1 LYFYRKK
8 YYWIGGEN
16 MHAYVLITTDSGGVM
31 DVLAA
36 IRAIKGVKT
45 AHATIG
51 PYDIIAFV
59 EFSEPDN
66 LTSLI
71 VDKIQKIE
79 GVSRTLTCIAS
90 S

>member
-1 LYFYRKK
+1 
-8 YYWIGGEN
+8 
-16 MHAYVLITTDSGGVM
+16 MHAYILITTDAGKVM

-36 IRAIKGVKT
+36 IKKIKGVKS
-45 AHATIG
+45 AHAIIG

-59 EFSEPDN
+59 EFGSPDD

-71 VDKIQKIE
+71 IDKIQKVE
-79 GVSRTLTCIAS
+79 GLSRTLTCIAS

>member
-1 LYFYRKK
+1 
-8 YYWIGGEN
+8 
-16 MHAYVLITTDSGGVM
+16 MQAYILITTDAGKVM
-31 DVLAA
+31 GALAE
-36 IRAIKGVKT
+36 IRVIEGVKS

-59 EFSEPDN
+59 EFDKPND

-71 VDKIQKIE
+71 VDKIQKVG

>member
-1 LYFYRKK
+1 
-8 YYWIGGEN
+8 
-16 MHAYVLITTDSGGVM
+16 MQAYILITTDAGKVM
-31 DVLAA
+31 GALAE
-36 IRAIKGVKT
+36 IRTTEGVKS

-59 EFSEPDN
+59 EFENPSD

-71 VDKIQKIE
+71 VDNIQKVG

-90 S
+90 G

>member
-1 LYFYRKK
+1 
-8 YYWIGGEN
+8 
-16 MHAYVLITTDSGGVM
+16 MQAYILITTDAGKVM
-31 DVLAA
+31 GVLAE
-36 IRAIKGVKT
+36 IRTIEGVKS

-59 EFSEPDN
+59 EFENPSDLAN
-66 LTSLI
+66 LI
-71 VDKIQKIE
+71 VDKIQKVG

>member
-1 LYFYRKK
+1 
-8 YYWIGGEN
+8 
-16 MHAYVLITTDSGGVM
+16 MQAYILITTDAGKVM
-31 DVLAA
+31 SALAE
-36 IRAIKGVKT
+36 IRTIEGVKN

-59 EFSEPDN
+59 EFEDPSD

-71 VDKIQKIE
+71 VDKIQKVG

-90 S
+90 G